1 MVQKGKGCGEDTKG
15 RVSGLSQFSGCPPRG
30 GVDGGVFFLQ
40 HLDIAV
46 P

>member
-1 MVQKGKGCGEDTKG
+1 MLQKGKCFGEDTEG
-15 RVSGLSQFSGCPPRG
+15 HVSGLSQFSGCPPRG